1 MKRFSGR
8 KLRQDFAVL
17 RIIKSNFLHSH
28 RSAVPS
34 RGAYPEAK
42 SLANGITLTYPELG
56 REDSWVGG
64 FFEDM
69 AAVKTRHPSRGQLV
83 FVSRTV

>member
-1 MKRFSGR
+1 VKRFSGR
-8 KLRQDFAVL
+8 KLQQDFAVL
-17 RIIKSNFLHSH
+17 SIIKRSFLHSH

-42 SLANGITLTYPELG
+42 SLANGIPLRYLKLE

-64 FFEDM
+64 FVEDM
-69 AAVKTRHPSRGQLV
+69 AAVKTRHPSRE
-83 FVSRTV
+83 